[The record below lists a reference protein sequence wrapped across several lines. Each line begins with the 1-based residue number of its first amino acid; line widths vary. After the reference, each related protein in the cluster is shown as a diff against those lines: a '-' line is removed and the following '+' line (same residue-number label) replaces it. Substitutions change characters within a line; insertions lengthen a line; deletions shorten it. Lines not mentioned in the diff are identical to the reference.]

1 MNMNMKNLL
10 NKMTQLE
17 ASVTKAAPQTAPKK
31 KLLKESASAGIR
43 HETSLTNLF
52 NQLHE
57 AMAPGQKPMPVVGK
71 QGDTQKTGTGFLNI
85 TDPSPTGQAM
95 QKALGDLA
103 AQGKAQIVM
112 PAASGQPQQNPL
124 QPMQASNQPNQPVKE
139 EEFGDQSGNNRFIK
153 SLEQDIIYF
162 RRTGNHD
169 AANHRSSLIDKIKSG
184 KMDSNDAYRS
194 IEQFVAGQKNTQN
207 SVRNRLTIPGNPMK
221 EAVAKVDLDE
231 ANTGDEA
238 EEKFNKYNA
247 KELDHMLDRAFGKDK
262 PGDALKQKR
271 ARQAKDAAYN
281 IMFRKKYKGDLDEGA
296 KVDRMVKHIE
306 KSEKKSGKSK
316 EEAQDIAWA
325 TANKRGM
332 LDNKNKKKVKEGDIA
347 PTNGIDTMGAGLGR
361 GRSKTTL
368 EGKKP
373 DFLDLDKDGDKK
385 EPMKKAAADK
395 KKKAVKENM
404 SHRMQAARLEGKAHG
419 LKGHA
424 HNGKHYDDM
433 EESRAYHEGYKEG
446 LDECYGMAPIVGLK
460 REARMPV
467 STRAMAQNSLENTPL
482 DEMEDHEI
490 DDYSPHSPRVNFGN
504 MTPAQIRAWERG
516 ASPEDQAEHERYR
529 ADLDEENDLPKSRK
543 IKPRD
548 LLNRHD
554 PYEFERRLAFGAR
567 PDAAFAF
574 EALDRQLNR
583 LLSEDE
589 TPAKKSV
596 KEGLSVSIS
605 KGHQNA
611 PDSVTITAQD
621 TEADQLLALVKQ
633 AGLGIFG
640 GDAPRSEYGSPE
652 ISGSSEM
659 KAHGGI
665 EVVDDHDGM
674 MGLMQKLSGIQSDD
688 ADYADEEDSEETC
701 NEETCNECGGMMEAE
716 HSCGGKQVVDE
727 EESEEQMEFKVAEAN
742 APDSGATDSVADEQA
757 EAAEDAALA
766 TAGSKGGTYTVNEE
780 DDEEEEDDNVNES
793 FVNLY
798 KKLAMLSE
806 EADQL
811 QAHKFYESGGGA
823 FKRASEAWREWKRS
837 VNKDQ
842 DTPPDQRDPNFLRSP
857 EYLNARDSWVQ
868 ARDEAAAEMGISGNA
883 VEEKCIENNKD
894 LWHRDKRG
902 APPFVLES
910 ESGALARAKKL
921 HDQYRNYV
929 NDMLGSD
936 DTQYLDDEGIP
947 DARAYMFA
955 KRRDPEYKRLLDR
968 YEQAAEQAA
977 AEMGTSFAEIERIC
991 MTDYLK
997 SLGTEEGNYSASQA
1011 QNFYESEKITEW
1023 ANDAGKNG
1031 TETTFEQDIDFM
1043 TNIISGGLNKRK
1055 STGQTTVPVVASQN
1069 DRIGY
1074 STVNESINDLKNLAG
1089 LNEGKNFLREDANS
1103 VSTILANIVNAL
1115 GLKDQVLPV
1124 LAARLQGQSSTVNEQ
1139 QLDERRG
1146 KVDMIV
1152 GAILG
1157 LAIAIGGNAALKI
1170 VQALGGSGY
1179 VQPHERVYVPTG
1191 SSVTGERYD
1200 YYKSDE
1206 MRESTTSLLKRMKA
1220 ITEGAGN
1227 AALAVIQLLVDLVA
1241 MIGAEEKF
1249 INAAQSANEE
1259 VLAEGDRRSIV
1270 KALLALI
1277 FAFGLSVAAGVFER
1291 LSGGSGEFD
1300 IPVFGPNGE
1309 LLGKRSGT
1317 IHDPGDY

>member
-1 MNMNMKNLL
+1 MNMKNLL

-124 QPMQASNQPNQPVKE
+124 QPMQASNQPNQTMQE
-139 EEFGDQSGNNRFIK
+139 D
-153 SLEQDIIYF
+153 
-162 RRTGNHD
+162 
-169 AANHRSSLIDKIKSG
+169 
-184 KMDSNDAYRS
+184 
-194 IEQFVAGQKNTQN
+194 
-207 SVRNRLTIPGNPMK
+207 
-221 EAVAKVDLDE
+221 DLDE

-238 EEKFNKYNA
+238 EKKFNKYNA
-247 KELDHMLDRAFGKDK
+247 KELEHMLKRASGNAER
-262 PGDALKQKR
+262 GDAHKQNR

-316 EEAQDIAWA
+316 KEAENIAWA
-325 TANKRGM
+325 TANERGM
-332 LDNKNKKKVKEGDIA
+332 LDKKNKKKVKEADI
-347 PTNGIDTMGAGLGR
+347 PSSQGIDNSSPLSGSP
-361 GRSKTTL
+361 RSMTAL
-368 EGKKP
+368 EARSKP

-490 DDYSPHSPRVNFGN
+490 DDYSPH
-504 MTPAQIRAWERG
+504 
-516 ASPEDQAEHERYR
+516 ERYR
-529 ADLDEENDLPKSRK
+529 ADRDEENFLPKSRK

-554 PYEFERRLAFGAR
+554 PYEFERRLAIGAR

-583 LLSEDE
+583 LLSE
-589 TPAKKSV
+589 
-596 KEGLSVSIS
+596 
-605 KGHQNA
+605 
-611 PDSVTITAQD
+611 
-621 TEADQLLALVKQ
+621 
-633 AGLGIFG
+633 
-640 GDAPRSEYGSPE
+640 
-652 ISGSSEM
+652 
-659 KAHGGI
+659 
-665 EVVDDHDGM
+665 
-674 MGLMQKLSGIQSDD
+674 
-688 ADYADEEDSEETC
+688 

-727 EESEEQMEFKVAEAN
+727 EESEEKMEFEVAEAN
-742 APDSGATDSVADEQA
+742 AVDNRYAGAKTASDKLAS
-757 EAAEDAALA
+757 EALEPWMGKNVEVPAFLRKEKHDKYMQDTFPPALRRV
-766 TAGSKGGTYTVNEE
+766 KNEPKE
-780 DDEEEEDDNVNES
+780 KENDVKDKDVKES

-811 QAHKFYESGGGA
+811 
-823 FKRASEAWREWKRS
+823 
-837 VNKDQ
+837 
-842 DTPPDQRDPNFLRSP
+842 
-857 EYLNARDSWVQ
+857 
-868 ARDEAAAEMGISGNA
+868 
-883 VEEKCIENNKD
+883 
-894 LWHRDKRG
+894 
-902 APPFVLES
+902 
-910 ESGALARAKKL
+910 
-921 HDQYRNYV
+921 
-929 NDMLGSD
+929 
-936 DTQYLDDEGIP
+936 
-947 DARAYMFA
+947 
-955 KRRDPEYKRLLDR
+955 
-968 YEQAAEQAA
+968 
-977 AEMGTSFAEIERIC
+977 
-991 MTDYLK
+991 
-997 SLGTEEGNYSASQA
+997 QA

-1031 TETTFEQDIDFM
+1031 TKTTFEQDIDFM
-1043 TNIISGGLNKRK
+1043 TNIISGGLNKQK
-1055 STGQTTVPVVASQN
+1055 STGQATVPVVASQN

-1074 STVNESINDLKNLAG
+1074 SKINESINDLKRLSG

-1200 YYKSDE
+1200 YYTSDE
-1206 MRESTTSLLKRMKA
+1206 IRESKRMKA

-1300 IPVFGPNGE
+1300 IPAFGPNGE
-1309 LLGKRSGT
+1309 VVGMRSGK